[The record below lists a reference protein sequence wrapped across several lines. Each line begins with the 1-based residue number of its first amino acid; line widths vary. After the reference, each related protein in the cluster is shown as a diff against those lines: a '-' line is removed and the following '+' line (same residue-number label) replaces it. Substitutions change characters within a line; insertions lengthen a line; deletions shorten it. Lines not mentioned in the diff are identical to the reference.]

1 MMAAPWGMFGAGES
15 RVRIIACL
23 LLLALVGPAAW
34 SSVAFGAAPTDPPAA
49 AVEGGGTESPEEAAA
64 PPAEAPPAPAPS
76 AGSLPPPPPPPPP
89 EELRLYGDQGTSEL
103 ALGFG
108 YSSISGF
115 LAAGGFRYFMVDGV
129 APGIEAT
136 YVSGG
141 RDGTAYG
148 LLLGALRVVP
158 VRTPAFSLVLT
169 GRGGRVFLGD
179 HPDMW
184 GVGGGAG
191 LLFMASPRAGLE
203 LGYEVLQLLPSSAC
217 ADLATCVLKGP
228 VIGLRFVL

>member
-1 MMAAPWGMFGAGES
+1 MRLIAFVFLLELVGSVSGSALALADPQAAEGAEAGE
-15 RVRIIACL
+15 
-23 LLLALVGPAAW
+23 
-34 SSVAFGAAPTDPPAA
+34 
-49 AVEGGGTESPEEAAA
+49 PEEPAA
-64 PPAEAPPAPAPS
+64 PPAGWPAPESTGPV
-76 AGSLPPPPPPPPP
+76 PPPPPAPPP

-108 YSSISGF
+108 YSSLSGF
-115 LAAGGFRYFMVDGV
+115 LAAGGFRYFVVDGV
-129 APGIEAT
+129 APGLEAT

-141 RDGTAYG
+141 RDGAAYG

-158 VRTPAFSLVLT
+158 VRTPSFSLVLT

-179 HPDMW
+179 HADAW

-203 LGYEVLQLLPSSAC
+203 LGYEVLRLLPSSAC

-228 VIGLRFVL
+228 VIGLRLIL